1 MIDKL
6 RRTKR
11 YFDIISTVVGL
22 PLLVTAVTTSGT
34 VSAIA
39 AFSLIALIV
48 VTGVFENRFN
58 ARINRLLEEENRRKP
73 IVNTPATVVSSRI
86 WHKYWTYGGHRATI
100 RSTPY
105 WYVTFRTPKHGDVE
119 LNVPHEVFLA
129 SQKGKH
135 GNLRYQGWKFISFR

>member
-1 MIDKL
+1 MIEKL

-11 YFDIISTVVGL
+11 WCSIIGL
-22 PLLVTAVTTSGT
+22 FIALLLLAVALNTSGG

-39 AFSLIALIV
+39 GWSLMAVFI
-48 VTGVFENRFN
+48 VTGMIEKNIDG
-58 ARINRLLEEENRRKP
+58 RINRLLEEENRSKP
-73 IVNTPATVVSSRI
+73 VINTPATVISSRI
-86 WHKYWTYGGHRATI
+86 WHKYWTYGGHKATI

-119 LNVPHEVFLA
+119 LNVPHDVYLA
-129 SQKGKH
+129 AHKGKC

>member
-22 PLLVTAVTTSGT
+22 LLLVTVVTTSGT

-58 ARINRLLEEENRRKP
+58 ARINRLLEEENRCKP

-119 LNVPHEVFLA
+119 LNVPHDIFLA
-129 SQKGKH
+129 SPKGRH